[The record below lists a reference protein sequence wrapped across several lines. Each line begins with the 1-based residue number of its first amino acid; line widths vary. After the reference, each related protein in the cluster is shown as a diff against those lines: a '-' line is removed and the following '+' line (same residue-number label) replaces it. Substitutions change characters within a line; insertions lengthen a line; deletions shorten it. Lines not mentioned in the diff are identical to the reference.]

1 MMTSQISVSLPSGT
15 RTATLVKKTNM
26 EFPKP
31 VKVSFDVE
39 GYLKKYNKGYWRLPF
54 MQRNQDTW
62 PDDHYRELIESIYNN
77 ILTSPFVG
85 SKRGSLDHVLLD
97 GGHRT
102 EALVRFTNDKFK
114 ITCPDTN
121 EEKLWSEL
129 TEKSKAEFYQ
139 HTLDFIIYD
148 NLTPLQ
154 EETLYFKLNNS
165 LPLTP
170 GEVVN
175 GFETVPIC
183 KLARE
188 LGDHYADKLKRF
200 FRRGIE
206 GQNLRADSSNLMF
219 MLLRNFHQRKIV
231 KGEKLKKKEE
241 LKEVCETLRDSE
253 IDEDTLRSNVTCLF
267 RIIESKKMDNP
278 YLLMILPTVQAI
290 MLKHQIGL
298 SKLEPGEIDERTA
311 KYAHLISKFLFE
323 IEKSTNPLN
332 KNWQSLKRKP
342 DDETIKGV
350 QNPGSPT
357 NCAKRVEIFTEW
369 LASHQ

>member
-1 MMTSQISVSLPSGT
+1 MSQLSVSLPSGT

-26 EFPKP
+26 EFPRP
-31 VKVSFDVE
+31 VKFSFDVE

-85 SKRGSLDHVLLD
+85 SKRDSLDHVLLD

-175 GFETVPIC
+175 GFETIAIC
-183 KLARE
+183 RLARE

-231 KGEKLKKKEE
+231 KGEKLKKK
-241 LKEVCETLRDSE
+241 
-253 IDEDTLRSNVTCLF
+253 
-267 RIIESKKMDNP
+267 
-278 YLLMILPTVQAI
+278 
-290 MLKHQIGL
+290 
-298 SKLEPGEIDERTA
+298 
-311 KYAHLISKFLFE
+311 
-323 IEKSTNPLN
+323 
-332 KNWQSLKRKP
+332 KNSRK
-342 DDETIKGV
+342 
-350 QNPGSPT
+350 
-357 NCAKRVEIFTEW
+357 CAKLLETPKLMRI
-369 LASHQ
+369 H